1 MWSVIQGK
9 DDIAISSEALG
20 CATGT
25 SRKTALEDLKHFID
39 MGILERTVPAVRGRS
54 CTRYRWLLPHSS
66 GEEVR
71 RSWKQLGW
79 EVPVPI

>member
-9 DDIAISSEALG
+9 DDIAISGEALG
-20 CATGT
+20 CAIGT
-25 SRKTALEDLKHFID
+25 SHTTALEDLANFNAS
-39 MGILERTVPAVRGRS
+39 GILECNAAAKKGSS
-54 CTRYRWLLPHSS
+54 CKRYRWLLPHSS

>member
-1 MWSVIQGK
+1 MIQGK
-9 DDIAISSEALG
+9 DDVAISSEALG
-20 CATGT
+20 FAMGT
-25 SRKTALEDLKHFID
+25 SYKTALANFIAS
-39 MGILERTVPAVRGRS
+39 GILECTATAKRGSS
-54 CTRYRWLLPHSS
+54 CKRYRWLLPHLS